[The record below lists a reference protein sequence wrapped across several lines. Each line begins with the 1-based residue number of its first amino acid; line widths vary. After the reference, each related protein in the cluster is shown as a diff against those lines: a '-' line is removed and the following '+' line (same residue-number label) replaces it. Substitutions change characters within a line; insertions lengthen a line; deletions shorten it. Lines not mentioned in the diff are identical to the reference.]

1 MVHSFD
7 GSAEE
12 AQSCM
17 DLGYFIGINGWL
29 ELKIFSCGFLRLQ
42 MLRVSLQ
49 LPENRGEPGCG
60 QDDSSGAAPAGDG
73 LPLVR
78 RQAQSRR
85 EQIHQDEA
93 GGEVSW
99 RIHFLCLGLIGS
111 LIDNS

>member
-1 MVHSFD
+1 MPSF
-7 GSAEE
+7 S
-12 AQSCM
+12 S
-17 DLGYFIGINGWL
+17 
-29 ELKIFSCGFLRLQ
+29 
-42 MLRVSLQ
+42 Q
-49 LPENRGEPGCG
+49 LPENRGKPGCG

-99 RIHFLCLGLIGS
+99 RIHFLWIHWLAHRQLVNKELHEVSMACYTL
-111 LIDNS
+111 